1 MPCLIK
7 SQMND
12 PNEFPS
18 LYTDL
23 HTKLAYTE
31 ITLQSD
37 NRSIKDKKI
46 TKNIML
52 ACSYIAQIS
61 AEFETKRLLL
71 LISTVRT
78 KCNLLSFY

>member
-1 MPCLIK
+1 MLLVACLIK

-12 PNEFPS
+12 RNEFPS

-37 NRSIKDKKI
+37 NRSIKDNKNN
-46 TKNIML
+46 KNIML
-52 ACSYIAQIS
+52 ICSYIAQIS

-71 LISTVRT
+71 I
-78 KCNLLSFY
+78 N